1 MRNPL
6 GKALWSA
13 GFLVLGIG
21 LVVYAFGSHVD
32 RTVPATN
39 AVMAPFVVGLVMTLV
54 SLPIFLWAIFSAVG
68 YARLMSGKGLIARWH
83 VTAGDW
89 DRFRAF
95 DQIRA
100 AEHAWLQNDMHIR
113 EQTPPQGVDV
123 IVGRG
128 SIIVDGSYH
137 GITGLGAHGREINWL
152 NAPVDPECIEFPK
165 TYPRGKGGS
174 VELTLRVPV
183 PASAR
188 AEGVR
193 VFEHYHPKENPIL
206 NPTPA
211 RLRLEGTFSLVG
223 GLFIV
228 MVLGA
233 LLALM
238 LGAPFPAFLMSD
250 SMRIVKA
257 PDGEEASLAGSFVL
271 VGYFMVFGLLIAIG
285 GLWQI
290 KGHVIPAKAR
300 WNTVWLFI
308 AGGILLQ
315 LVYLWI
321 NGQS

>member
-1 MRNPL
+1 MRNPVS
-6 GKALWSA
+6 KALWSA
-13 GFLVLGIG
+13 GFLVLGVG

-39 AVMAPFVVGLVMTLV
+39 AVMTPFVVGLVMALI
-54 SLPIFLWAIFSAVG
+54 SLPIFLWALFSAIG
-68 YARLMSGKGLIARWH
+68 YARLMSGNGLITRWH
-83 VTAGDW
+83 VSAGEW

-95 DQIRA
+95 DEIRA
-100 AEHAWLQNDMHIR
+100 AEHSWLRNDMHIR
-113 EQTPPQGVDV
+113 NQTPPQGVDV

-128 SIIVDGSYH
+128 NIIVDGSYH
-137 GITGLGAHGREINWL
+137 SITGLDFQGREIGWL

-165 TYPRGKGGS
+165 TYSRRGGADYY
-174 VELTLRVPV
+174 TLRVPV
-183 PASAR
+183 PAAAR

-211 RLRLEGTFSLVG
+211 RLRLEGFFSLVG

-233 LLALM
+233 LLALL

-300 WNTVWLFI
+300 WNTIWLFI
-308 AGGILLQ
+308 AGGTLLQ

-321 NGQS
+321 DGKS

>member
-1 MRNPL
+1 MRNPVSNTLWPFGFFVL
-6 GKALWSA
+6 GV
-13 GFLVLGIG
+13 GLVLYS
-21 LVVYAFGSHVD
+21 LGSHVD
-32 RTVPATN
+32 RTVPATD
-39 AVMAPFVVGLVMTLV
+39 AVMTPFVIGAIMTLV
-54 SLPIFLWAIFSAVG
+54 SLPIFLVALFSAIG
-68 YARLMSGKGLIARWH
+68 YARLKSGKGLVTRWH
-83 VTAGDW
+83 VSAADW

-95 DQIRA
+95 DKIRA

-137 GITGLGAHGREINWL
+137 SIAGLARHGREINWL

-165 TYPRGKGGS
+165 SYPRGKSSS

-193 VFEHYHPKENPIL
+193 VFEHYRPKENPIL

-211 RLRLEGTFSLVG
+211 RLRLDGVVALVG
-223 GLFIV
+223 GLFVVVV
-228 MVLGA
+228 MSAMLA
-233 LLALM
+233 LL
-238 LGAPFPAFLMSD
+238 LGAPFSAFLMPD

-257 PDGEEASLAGSFVL
+257 PDGEEASLVGSFIL
-271 VGYFMVFGLLIAIG
+271 VGYFMVFGLLIVIG

-300 WNTVWLFI
+300 WNTLLLFFL
-308 AGGILLQ
+308 GGILLQ
-315 LVYLWI
+315 LVFLWI
-321 NGQS
+321 G